1 MLLAVILSQLHEKL
15 KKEKIKLQK
24 KEHRRI
30 FVRVIILAVHP
41 SFLCDFLSLFSST
54 FLPPTQLLE
63 SCSYSEFFWSIFF
76 RIPTEYGEMGNAD
89 QNNFKYGRIS
99 RSGDVRV
106 SDPYKDI

>member
-1 MLLAVILSQLHEKL
+1 MREKSPWLYIL
-15 KKEKIKLQK
+15 
-24 KEHRRI
+24 
-30 FVRVIILAVHP
+30 P
-41 SFLCDFLSLFSST
+41 SFVIFCHSFRLL
-54 FLPPTQLLE
+54 LPPAQLRE
-63 SCSYSEFFWSIFF
+63 SCSYSEFFWSVFF